1 MLRILTWPNRVTITR
16 IGLLFF
22 LVVLIY
28 YETLWAR
35 ILASGL
41 VVLVIVMDWL
51 DGFLARKLHES
62 TVLGS
67 VLDIAGDRII
77 ESVLWIVLADL
88 NLVPVWIP
96 IVVISRTI
104 LTDSIRGYTLRFGYT
119 AFGKKTMMTSK
130 LGKFLTGS
138 PFMRTPYAILK
149 AFTFGLLLLL
159 TAMDKIVMRS
169 SIIQQAWIDV
179 AWEIGYW
186 MAVTTALMCLVRGIP
201 VIIEGIVLIHYKE
214 SGSETPDTP
223 GH

>member
-1 MLRILTWPNRVTITR
+1 MLKILTWPNRVTITR

-28 YETLWAR
+28 YETLWTR

-41 VVLVIVMDWL
+41 VVIVIVMDWL

-130 LGKFLTGS
+130 IGKFLTGS

-159 TAMDKIVMRS
+159 TAMDKIAVRS
-169 SIIQQAWIDV
+169 SFIHHTWIDV
-179 AWEIGYW
+179 AWEVGYW
-186 MAVTTALMCLVRGIP
+186 TAVTTALMCLVRGIP
-201 VIIEGIVLIHYKE
+201 VIIEGIALIHYKE
-214 SGSETPDTP
+214 SGTETPDTP